1 MLEAEVSDVET
12 AAEWPADV
20 EHHRIE
26 GAVKVWLV
34 WRGGRWV
41 ADWAN
46 FGEPLE
52 TAYDRAVMNEG
63 CECGEA
69 DRCAAAMEPAAAEDM
84 PTGHQL
90 LALLAEAVA
99 DYEVSSRRTDE
110 LPGVPTSDWS
120 HPVTGNDLPELPREE
135 HVQCFA
141 TLQEGSGP
149 GGLIRWACNVT
160 ARYPH
165 MEHQAHGADG
175 EVTMRWT
182 DLSAGAESHDNGKR
196 RLDG

>member
-1 MLEAEVSDVET
+1 MTDVET
-12 AAEWPADV
+12 PAEWPEDV

-34 WRGGRWV
+34 WRGERWV

-52 TAYDRAVMNEG
+52 AAYDRSVMNEG
-63 CECGEA
+63 CECSEKE
-69 DRCAAAMEPAAAEDM
+69 RCARAMERAMVPDM
-84 PTGHQL
+84 PTGHEL
-90 LALLAEAVA
+90 LALLAEAA
-99 DYEVSSRRTDE
+99 AGLEVSTAPGNE
-110 LPGVPTSDWS
+110 LPGVPTSMWK

-141 TLQEGSGP
+141 TLQDGGGV
-149 GGLIRWACNVT
+149 GGLIKWACNVT

-165 MEHQAHGADG
+165 NVHKALGKDG
-175 EVTMRWT
+175 EVVAQWN
-182 DLSAGAESHDNGKR
+182 DLSAGAESHENGKR